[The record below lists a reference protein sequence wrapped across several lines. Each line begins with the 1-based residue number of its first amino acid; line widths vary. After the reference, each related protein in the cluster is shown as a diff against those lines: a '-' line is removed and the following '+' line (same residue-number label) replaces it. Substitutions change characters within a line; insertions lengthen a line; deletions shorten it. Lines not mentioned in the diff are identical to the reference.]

1 MTLTYIALSI
11 FVIIVGALT
20 LYPHFR
26 KKHELF
32 ILIKKNY
39 IINKFIYFL
48 FLNDIY
54 DLYIN
59 NLKRNKKPYNLYD
72 LCFYTKEAYY
82 VSQSFIWY
90 DTKEGFDFWENI
102 NNMWIRNKHKYV
114 FITSKDLI
122 KFIKNKRKI

>member
-26 KKHELF
+26 QKHELF

-72 LCFYTKEAYY
+72 LCFYTKE
-82 VSQSFIWY
+82 
-90 DTKEGFDFWENI
+90 GFDFWENI